1 MSNHILHFDC
11 FAELR
16 TFTDLP
22 GGIQCFLPYDPDE
35 ILQCQLDGAKFNI
48 PTSSSNITTTSL
60 ENSSTSE
67 ITETTETLESSST
80 SQSITST
87 SPEGSTSKNDKNTP
101 LTSESTE
108 SEKTIYTT
116 SKGSTDMTP
125 NLRNGVLFLKNII

>member
-1 MSNHILHFDC
+1 MSNHIFHFDC

-22 GGIQCFLPYDPDE
+22 DGIQCFLPYDPDE

-48 PTSSSNITTTSL
+48 TTSSSNITTTSL

-67 ITETTETLESSST
+67 ITETETLESSST

-125 NLRNGVLFLKNII
+125 NLTNGVLFLKKKI